1 MNAAPAFAA
10 GHELLD
16 DPDADPARVATSLG
30 NIARANRWFGGGWA
44 ALHGIDRVLGSD
56 PPRRVSLLD
65 LGTGLGDLPRA
76 AIRRAARRGIEL
88 RPFGL
93 ERHPAAARLARGAEL
108 ATIVGCV
115 GALPVRPGSV
125 DVVLV
130 SQVLHHLDARSATA
144 LLATADRIARRGVVI
159 ADLRRSRVAPVLFRA
174 GARMLGFDRDT
185 VADGVTSI
193 SRGYTVDELR
203 SLCAAAGVPASVEAR
218 PGYRVV
224 AWWHTGT
231 AAVS

>member
-1 MNAAPAFAA
+1 MSAAPAFAA

-16 DPDADPARVATSLG
+16 DPGADPVRVATSLG
-30 NIARANRWFGGGWA
+30 NIARANRWFGGSWA
-44 ALHGIDRVLGSD
+44 ALHGIDQVLGDD

-76 AIRRAARRGIEL
+76 AVVRAARRGIEL
-88 RPFGL
+88 RPYGL
-93 ERHPAAARLARGAEL
+93 ERHPAAARLARGAAF
-108 ATIVGCV
+108 ATVVGCV

-125 DVVLV
+125 DIVLV

-144 LLATADRIARRGVVI
+144 LLASADQVARRGVVI
-159 ADLRRSRVAPVLFRA
+159 ADLRRSRVAPLLFRA
-174 GARMLGFDRDT
+174 GAGLLRFDRDT
-185 VADGVTSI
+185 VADGITSI

-203 SLCAAAGVPASVEAR
+203 SLCAAAGAPASVEAR

-224 AWWHTGT
+224 AWWRTGK
-231 AAVS
+231 AASS